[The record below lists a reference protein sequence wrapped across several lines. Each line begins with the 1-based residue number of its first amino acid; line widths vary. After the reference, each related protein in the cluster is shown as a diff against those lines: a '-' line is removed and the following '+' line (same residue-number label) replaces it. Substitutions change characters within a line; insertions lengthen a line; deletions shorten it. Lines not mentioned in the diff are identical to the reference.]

1 MRHQLNR
8 ALVLAAGLLLAAAAA
23 AQSPNAAAPAK
34 ANAAPQAQTPPGKQ
48 KADDKP
54 DTTGKTDT
62 ATKDKDTAAP
72 KAADRAARV
81 KSEHDAERAKLTAIL
96 HAPMDDA
103 MRAELKR
110 HGRRIARLERIKALA
125 TEAKDTAIADR
136 ASKLLEKEN
145 ARHDKWLTAAAATA
159 QTTPDPKAG
168 AR

>member
-8 ALVLAAGLLLAAAAA
+8 ALVLAAGILLAAAAA

-54 DTTGKTDT
+54 DT
-62 ATKDKDTAAP
+62 
-72 KAADRAARV
+72 DRAARV
-81 KSEHDAERAKLTAIL
+81 KSQHDAERAKLSAIL

-110 HGRRIARLERIKALA
+110 HARRVARLERIKALA

-136 ASKLLEKEN
+136 ASKLLDKEN
-145 ARHDKWLTAAAATA
+145 ARHDKWLTTAAATA
-159 QTTPDPKAG
+159 QTTQDPKAG